1 MNTPAVS
8 VIVPN
13 YNHRPFLEERLESI
27 LAQDFQDFE
36 LILLDDASTDG
47 SQDLL
52 EAYATRDARI
62 RTEFN
67 THNSGS
73 PFAQWNKGVAMARAP
88 LVWMAESD
96 DACAPGLLGANV
108 AMMHSDP
115 EVVLAF
121 HQSVLVDAHGTPIRN
136 FNENYQFVFH
146 TDRWEHAFVAEGSE
160 EVRNYLLLHNTIPNA
175 SAALFR
181 KSAYE
186 ACGGAPTDMRL
197 NGDWLLYARLL
208 RQGKIAYRP
217 EPLNYFRKHDQTQ
230 RHRARERP
238 DTFLEIF
245 RIVDDIVAHEN
256 PEPEQVRKAVHEHA
270 NWWIGSSFNHAWTR
284 SNFRLN
290 RQLYRRYSQYRKYL
304 WKSMLITALYQPM
317 VELIGKTPLKAPL
330 KKIAVWLFPK
340 KYL

>member
-1 MNTPAVS
+1 M
-8 VIVPN
+8 PN
-13 YNHRPFLEERLESI
+13 YNHRPYLKERLDS
-27 LAQDFQDFE
+27 LLNQDFQDFE

-47 SQDLL
+47 SQALL
-52 EAYATRDARI
+52 EDYAQRDPRI

-73 PFAQWNKGVAMARAP
+73 PFAQWNKGVAMAQAP
-88 LVWMAESD
+88 LIWMAESD
-96 DACAPGLLGANV
+96 DACAPGLLAANV
-108 AMMHSDP
+108 AMMTADP

-121 HQSVLVDAHGTPIRN
+121 HQSLMVDENGAPIRN

-146 TDRWEHAFVAEGSE
+146 TDRWEHPFVADGTD

-175 SAALFR
+175 SAALIR
-181 KSAYE
+181 KSAFE

-197 NGDWLLYARLL
+197 NGDWLLYIRLL

-217 EPLNYFRKHDQTQ
+217 EPLNFFRKHDQTQ
-230 RHRARERP
+230 RHRARARP

-245 RIVDDIVAHEN
+245 RIVDDIVNCEN
-256 PEPEQVRKAVHEHA
+256 PEPEHVRRAVHEHA
-270 NWWIGSSFNHAWTR
+270 NWWIGSSFQHAWTR
-284 SNFRLN
+284 SNFRQN
-290 RQLYRRYSQYRKYL
+290 RQLYRRYAQYRKGL

-317 VELIGKTPLKAPL
+317 VKLIGKTPFKAPL